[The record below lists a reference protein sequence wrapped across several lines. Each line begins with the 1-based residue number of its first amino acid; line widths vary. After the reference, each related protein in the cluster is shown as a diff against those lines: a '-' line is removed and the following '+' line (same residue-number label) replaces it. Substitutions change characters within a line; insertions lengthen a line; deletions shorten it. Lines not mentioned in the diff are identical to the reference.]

1 MSTLDHAPVS
11 GKFGLLRAA
20 EAVTNWR
27 ALAMCA
33 VALVASMLMGMLTI
47 QVLGHSPVLGLL
59 FVIATCA
66 ISLIG
71 YSAVGIVLMRDAQG
85 EPVGFVD
92 ALLQATFTVHRL
104 IGVGVLLAVGWV
116 LFLLALLI
124 VFLVCQIPGLGPL
137 LYAIAYPL
145 AAIVAGA
152 IFAGMWYVGYPLA
165 APAIWQGN
173 STLQTAARLLQ
184 IGRRQLLGVIVR
196 MFGLLLLVGVLSAV
210 VLGILGTGAA
220 IASSISAAT
229 GTSPLGGLMSTLGG
243 LGGFGRHAGAY
254 GLGAD
259 AAEGGLGGLG
269 GFGRHAGAYGLG
281 ADAAEGG
288 LGGLG
293 GFDYRSMAYLGA
305 YGFGNGLLV
314 AIGLVIPFLT
324 FVNGTCL
331 IYLQTVSGVD
341 FSATEEK
348 LSQHVAD
355 AKRHAEQARERA
367 ADHLAK
373 ARASHAA
380 GAAGTASL
388 PASDTASPATDEA
401 TACAQCHKPMAADD
415 LFCGE
420 CGARRH
426 A

>member
-1 MSTLDHAPVS
+1 MSTLDQAPVS

-33 VALVASMLMGMLTI
+33 FAIVASMLMAMLTI
-47 QVLGHSPVLGLL
+47 QVLRHSPVLGLL
-59 FVIATCA
+59 FFIATVA

-85 EPVGFVD
+85 ESVGFVD
-92 ALLQATFTVHRL
+92 ALLQATFSVHRL
-104 IGVGVLLAVGWV
+104 LGIGVLLAVGWI
-116 LFLLALLI
+116 LLLLALLI
-124 VFLVCQIPGLGPL
+124 VFLVCKIPGVGPL
-137 LYAIAYPL
+137 LYAIAYPV

-173 STLQTAARLLQ
+173 STLQTAARLMQ

-196 MFGLLLLVGVLSAV
+196 MFGLLLLVGVLSAIV
-210 VLGILGTGAA
+210 FGILGTGAA

-229 GTSPLGGLMSTLGG
+229 GTSPLGGLMGMLGG
-243 LGGFGRHAGAY
+243 AGRHASAYGMGAY

-259 AAEGGLGGLG
+259 AAEG
-269 GFGRHAGAYGLG
+269 A
-281 ADAAEGG
+281 

-305 YGFGNGLLV
+305 YGFGNGLLI

-355 AKRHAEQARERA
+355 AKRHAEQERERA
-367 ADHLAK
+367 ADRLAK
-373 ARASHAA
+373 ARDAHTAGAA

-388 PASDTASPATDEA
+388 PASDAESPAADDA
-401 TACAQCHKPMAADD
+401 KACAQCHKPMAADD

>member
-1 MSTLDHAPVS
+1 MSTLDHAPEA

-33 VALVASMLMGMLTI
+33 FAIVASMLMGMLTI
-47 QVLGHSPVLGLL
+47 QVLRHSPVLGLL
-59 FVIATCA
+59 FVIATFA
-66 ISLIG
+66 TALIG

-85 EPVGFVD
+85 ESVGFVD
-92 ALLQATFTVHRL
+92 AVLQATFTAHRL
-104 IGVGVLLAVGWV
+104 LGIGVLLAVGWV
-116 LFLLALLI
+116 LLLLALLI
-124 VFLVCQIPGLGPL
+124 VFLVCKIPGLGPL

-173 STLQTAARLLQ
+173 TTLQTAARLLH

-210 VLGILGTGAA
+210 VFGILGTGAA

-229 GTSPLGGLMSTLGG
+229 GTSPLGGLLGMLGG
-243 LGGFGRHAGAY
+243 M
-254 GLGAD
+254 
-259 AAEGGLGGLG
+259 GGLGGLG
-269 GFGRHAGAYGLG
+269 GFGRHASAYGMGAYGLG
-281 ADAAEGG
+281 ADAAGSGFGG
-288 LGGLG
+288 MGGMGGMG

-305 YGFGNGLLV
+305 YGFGNGLLF

-367 ADHLAK
+367 ADRLAK
-373 ARASHAA
+373 ARDAQAASTA
-380 GAAGTASL
+380 GAAGTAPLTS
-388 PASDTASPATDEA
+388 PGTASPAADDA
-401 TACAQCHKPMAADD
+401 AACAQCHKPMAAAD

-420 CGARRH
+420 CGARRS

>member
-1 MSTLDHAPVS
+1 MSTLDQAPVS

-33 VALVASMLMGMLTI
+33 FAIVASMLMGMLTI
-47 QVLGHSPVLGLL
+47 QVLRHSPVLGLL
-59 FVIATCA
+59 FIIATFA

-85 EPVGFVD
+85 ESVGFVD
-92 ALLQATFTVHRL
+92 ALLQATFSVHRL
-104 IGVGVLLAVGWV
+104 LGIGVLLALGWI
-116 LFLLALLI
+116 LLLLALLI
-124 VFLVCQIPGLGPL
+124 VFLVCKIPGLGPL

-196 MFGLLLLVGVLSAV
+196 MFGLLLLVGVLSAIV
-210 VLGILGTGAA
+210 FGILGTGAA

-229 GTSPLGGLMSTLGG
+229 GTSPLGGLMGTLGG

-254 GLGAD
+254 GM
-259 AAEGGLGGLG
+259 
-269 GFGRHAGAYGLG
+269 GAYGLG
-281 ADAAEGG
+281 AGAAE
-288 LGGLG
+288 G

-305 YGFGNGLLV
+305 YGFGNGLLF

-331 IYLQTVSGVD
+331 IYLQTISGVD

-367 ADHLAK
+367 ADRLAK
-373 ARASHAA
+373 ARDSHAA

-388 PASDTASPATDEA
+388 PASDTASPAADEA
-401 TACAQCHKPMAADD
+401 AACAQCHKPMAADD

>member
-1 MSTLDHAPVS
+1 MSTVDHAPVS

-47 QVLGHSPVLGLL
+47 HVLGHSPVLGLL

-124 VFLVCQIPGLGPL
+124 VFLVCKIPGLGPL

-152 IFAGMWYVGYPLA
+152 VFAGMWYVGYPLA

-259 AAEGGLGGLG
+259 AAEGG
-269 GFGRHAGAYGLG
+269 F
-281 ADAAEGG
+281 
-288 LGGLG
+288 GGLG

>member
-1 MSTLDHAPVS
+1 M
-11 GKFGLLRAA
+11 
-20 EAVTNWR
+20 
-27 ALAMCA
+27 
-33 VALVASMLMGMLTI
+33 
-47 QVLGHSPVLGLL
+47 
-59 FVIATCA
+59 
-66 ISLIG
+66 
-71 YSAVGIVLMRDAQG
+71 
-85 EPVGFVD
+85 
-92 ALLQATFTVHRL
+92 
-104 IGVGVLLAVGWV
+104 
-116 LFLLALLI
+116 
-124 VFLVCQIPGLGPL
+124 
-137 LYAIAYPL
+137 
-145 AAIVAGA
+145 
-152 IFAGMWYVGYPLA
+152 
-165 APAIWQGN
+165 
-173 STLQTAARLLQ
+173 Q

-229 GTSPLGGLMSTLGG
+229 GTSPLGGLMSTLG
-243 LGGFGRHAGAY
+243 RHAGAY

-259 AAEGGLGGLG
+259 AAEGG
-269 GFGRHAGAYGLG
+269 F
-281 ADAAEGG
+281 
-288 LGGLG
+288 GGLG

>member
-1 MSTLDHAPVS
+1 MSTLDHAPVP
-11 GKFGLLRAA
+11 GQFGLLRAA

-33 VALVASMLMGMLTI
+33 FAIVASMLMGMLTI
-47 QVLGHSPVLGLL
+47 QVIRHSAALGLL
-59 FVIATCA
+59 FVIATFA
-66 ISLIG
+66 TALIG

-85 EPVGFVD
+85 ESVGFVD
-92 ALLQATFTVHRL
+92 ALLQATFTAHRL
-104 IGVGVLLAVGWV
+104 LGIGVLLAVGWV
-116 LFLLALLI
+116 LLLLALLV
-124 VFLVCQIPGLGPL
+124 VFLVCKIPGLGPL

-152 IFAGMWYVGYPLA
+152 IFAGMLYVGYPLA

-184 IGRRQLLGVIVR
+184 IGRRQLLGVIVK
-196 MFGLLLLVGVLSAV
+196 MFGLLLLVGILSAV
-210 VLGILGTGAA
+210 VFGILGTGAA

-229 GTSPLGGLMSTLGG
+229 GTSPLGGLLGMLGG
-243 LGGFGRHAGAY
+243 LGGFGRHASAYGMGAY

-259 AAEGGLGGLG
+259 AA
-269 GFGRHAGAYGLG
+269 
-281 ADAAEGG
+281 D
-288 LGGLG
+288 G

-305 YGFGNGLLV
+305 YGFGNGLLF
-314 AIGLVIPFLT
+314 AIGLVIPYLT

-367 ADHLAK
+367 ADRLAK
-373 ARASHAA
+373 ARDAHAA
-380 GAAGTASL
+380 GAASAAPL
-388 PASDTASPATDEA
+388 PAPGAASPAADDA
-401 TACAQCHKPMAADD
+401 AACAQCHKPMAADD

-420 CGARRH
+420 CGARPH

>member
-1 MSTLDHAPVS
+1 MSTLDQAPVS

-33 VALVASMLMGMLTI
+33 FALVASMLMVMLTI
-47 QVLGHSPVLGLL
+47 QVIGHSPVLGLL
-59 FVIATCA
+59 FVIATLA

-85 EPVGFVD
+85 ESVGFVD
-92 ALLQATFTVHRL
+92 ALLQATFSVHRL
-104 IGVGVLLAVGWV
+104 VGIGVLLVVGWI
-116 LFLLALLI
+116 LLLLALLI
-124 VFLVCQIPGLGPL
+124 VFLVCKLPGVGPL
-137 LYAIAYPL
+137 LYAIAYPV
-145 AAIVAGA
+145 AAIAAGA
-152 IFAGMWYVGYPLA
+152 IFAGMGYVGYPLA

-196 MFGLLLLVGVLSAV
+196 MFGLLLLVGVLSAIV
-210 VLGILGTGAA
+210 FGILGTGAA

-229 GTSPLGGLMSTLGG
+229 GTSPLGGLMGMSG
-243 LGGFGRHAGAY
+243 LGRHAGTY
-254 GLGAD
+254 GLGMD
-259 AAEGGLGGLG
+259 AAG
-269 GFGRHAGAYGLG
+269 
-281 ADAAEGG
+281 
-288 LGGLG
+288 G

-305 YGFGNGLLV
+305 YGFGNGLLI

-373 ARASHAA
+373 ARDSHAA
-380 GAAGTASL
+380 SAVGAAETASL
-388 PASDTASPATDEA
+388 PASAAESPAADEA

>member
-33 VALVASMLMGMLTI
+33 FALVASMLMGMFTI

-124 VFLVCQIPGLGPL
+124 VFLVCKIPGLGPL

-243 LGGFGRHAGAY
+243 LGGFGRHASAY

-259 AAEGGLGGLG
+259 AAE
-269 GFGRHAGAYGLG
+269 
-281 ADAAEGG
+281 
-288 LGGLG
+288 G

>member
-1 MSTLDHAPVS
+1 MSTLDQAPVS

-33 VALVASMLMGMLTI
+33 IAIVASMLMVMLTI
-47 QVLGHSPVLGLL
+47 QVIGHSPVLGLL
-59 FVIATCA
+59 FVIATFA
-66 ISLIG
+66 VSLIG

-85 EPVGFVD
+85 ESVGFVD
-92 ALLQATFTVHRL
+92 ALLQATFSVHRL
-104 IGVGVLLAVGWV
+104 LGIGVLLVVSW
-116 LFLLALLI
+116 LLLLLALLI
-124 VFLVCQIPGLGPL
+124 VFLICKIPGVGPL
-137 LYAIAYPL
+137 LYAIAYPV

-196 MFGLLLLVGVLSAV
+196 MFGLLLLVGVLSAIV
-210 VLGILGTGAA
+210 FGILGTGAA

-229 GTSPLGGLMSTLGG
+229 GTSPLGGLMGMSG
-243 LGGFGRHAGAY
+243 LGRHASAY
-254 GLGAD
+254 GLGVD
-259 AAEGGLGGLG
+259 AAG
-269 GFGRHAGAYGLG
+269 
-281 ADAAEGG
+281 
-288 LGGLG
+288 G

-305 YGFGNGLLV
+305 YGFGNGLLF

-331 IYLQTVSGVD
+331 IYLQTISGVD
-341 FSATEEK
+341 FSETEEK

-367 ADHLAK
+367 ADRLAK
-373 ARASHAA
+373 ARDSHAASTA

-388 PASDTASPATDEA
+388 PASDTASPAADVA

>member
-1 MSTLDHAPVS
+1 MSTLDQAPVS

-33 VALVASMLMGMLTI
+33 FAIVASMLMAMLTI
-47 QVLGHSPVLGLL
+47 QVLRHSPVLGLL
-59 FVIATCA
+59 FIIATFA

-104 IGVGVLLAVGWV
+104 LGIGVLLAVGWL

-124 VFLVCQIPGLGPL
+124 VFLVCKIPGLGPL
-137 LYAIAYPL
+137 LYAIAYPI

-196 MFGLLLLVGVLSAV
+196 MFGLLLLVGVLSAIV
-210 VLGILGTGAA
+210 FGILGTGAA

-229 GTSPLGGLMSTLGG
+229 GTSPLGGLMGSL
-243 LGGFGRHAGAY
+243 
-254 GLGAD
+254 
-259 AAEGGLGGLG
+259 GGLGGLG
-269 GFGRHAGAYGLG
+269 RHGLG
-281 ADAAEGG
+281 TDAAEGG

-305 YGFGNGLLV
+305 YGFGNGLLF

-341 FSATEEK
+341 FSAAEEK

-373 ARASHAA
+373 ARDSHTA
-380 GAAGTASL
+380 GATGTASL
-388 PASDTASPATDEA
+388 PTPDTGSPAADEA
-401 TACAQCHKPMAADD
+401 AACAQCHKLMAADD

>member
-1 MSTLDHAPVS
+1 MSTLDQAPVS

-33 VALVASMLMGMLTI
+33 FALVASMLMVMLTI
-47 QVLGHSPVLGLL
+47 QVIGHSPVLGLL
-59 FVIATCA
+59 FVIATLA

-85 EPVGFVD
+85 ESVGFVD
-92 ALLQATFTVHRL
+92 ALLQATFSVHRL
-104 IGVGVLLAVGWV
+104 VGIGVLLVVGWI
-116 LFLLALLI
+116 LLLLALLI
-124 VFLVCQIPGLGPL
+124 VFLVCKIPGVGPL
-137 LYAIAYPL
+137 LYAIAYPV
-145 AAIVAGA
+145 AAIAAGA
-152 IFAGMWYVGYPLA
+152 IFAGMGYVGYPLA

-196 MFGLLLLVGVLSAV
+196 MFGLLLLVGVLSAIV
-210 VLGILGTGAA
+210 FGILGTGAA

-229 GTSPLGGLMSTLGG
+229 GTSPLGGLMGMSG
-243 LGGFGRHAGAY
+243 LGRHAGTY
-254 GLGAD
+254 GLGMD
-259 AAEGGLGGLG
+259 AAG
-269 GFGRHAGAYGLG
+269 
-281 ADAAEGG
+281 
-288 LGGLG
+288 G

-305 YGFGNGLLV
+305 YGFGNGLLI

-373 ARASHAA
+373 ARDSHAA
-380 GAAGTASL
+380 STTGAAETASL
-388 PASDTASPATDEA
+388 PASAAESPAADEA

>member
-1 MSTLDHAPVS
+1 M
-11 GKFGLLRAA
+11 
-20 EAVTNWR
+20 
-27 ALAMCA
+27 
-33 VALVASMLMGMLTI
+33 
-47 QVLGHSPVLGLL
+47 
-59 FVIATCA
+59 
-66 ISLIG
+66 
-71 YSAVGIVLMRDAQG
+71 
-85 EPVGFVD
+85 
-92 ALLQATFTVHRL
+92 
-104 IGVGVLLAVGWV
+104 
-116 LFLLALLI
+116 
-124 VFLVCQIPGLGPL
+124 
-137 LYAIAYPL
+137 
-145 AAIVAGA
+145 
-152 IFAGMWYVGYPLA
+152 
-165 APAIWQGN
+165 
-173 STLQTAARLLQ
+173 
-184 IGRRQLLGVIVR
+184 IVR

-259 AAEGGLGGLG
+259 AAEGG
-269 GFGRHAGAYGLG
+269 F
-281 ADAAEGG
+281 
-288 LGGLG
+288 GGLG

-380 GAAGTASL
+380 GTASL
-388 PASDTASPATDEA
+388 PASDTAPPATDEA

>member
-1 MSTLDHAPVS
+1 MSTLDQAPVS

-33 VALVASMLMGMLTI
+33 FALVASMLMAMLTI

-59 FVIATCA
+59 FVIATLA

-85 EPVGFVD
+85 ESVGFVD
-92 ALLQATFTVHRL
+92 ALLQATFSVHRL
-104 IGVGVLLAVGWV
+104 VGIGVLLVVGWI
-116 LFLLALLI
+116 LLLLALLI
-124 VFLVCQIPGLGPL
+124 VFLVCKLPGVGPL
-137 LYAIAYPL
+137 LYAIAYPV
-145 AAIVAGA
+145 AAIAAGA
-152 IFAGMWYVGYPLA
+152 IFAGMGYVGYPLA

-173 STLQTAARLLQ
+173 TTLQTAARLLQ

-196 MFGLLLLVGVLSAV
+196 MFGLLLLVGVLSAIV
-210 VLGILGTGAA
+210 FGILGTGAA

-229 GTSPLGGLMSTLGG
+229 GTSPLGGLMGTLGG
-243 LGGFGRHAGAY
+243 LGGLGRHASAY
-254 GLGAD
+254 GLGAE
-259 AAEGGLGGLG
+259 AAG
-269 GFGRHAGAYGLG
+269 
-281 ADAAEGG
+281 
-288 LGGLG
+288 G

-305 YGFGNGLLV
+305 YGFGNGLLF

-373 ARASHAA
+373 ARDSHAA
-380 GAAGTASL
+380 STASAAETASL
-388 PASDTASPATDEA
+388 PESDPKSAAADEA

>member
-1 MSTLDHAPVS
+1 MSTLDHAPAP

-33 VALVASMLMGMLTI
+33 FAIVASMLMGMLTI
-47 QVLGHSPVLGLL
+47 QVLRHSAVLGLL
-59 FVIATCA
+59 FVIATFA
-66 ISLIG
+66 TALIG

-85 EPVGFVD
+85 ESVGFVD
-92 ALLQATFTVHRL
+92 AVLQATLTAHRL
-104 IGVGVLLAVGWV
+104 LGIGVLLAVGWV
-116 LFLLALLI
+116 LLLLVLLI
-124 VFLVCQIPGLGPL
+124 VFLVCKIPGLGPL

-173 STLQTAARLLQ
+173 TTLQTAARLLH

-210 VLGILGTGAA
+210 VFGILGTGAA

-229 GTSPLGGLMSTLGG
+229 GTSPLGGLLGMLGG
-243 LGGFGRHAGAY
+243 M
-254 GLGAD
+254 
-259 AAEGGLGGLG
+259 GGLGGLG
-269 GFGRHAGAYGLG
+269 GFGRHASAYGMGAYGLG
-281 ADAAEGG
+281 ADAAGSG
-288 LGGLG
+288 FGRMG

-305 YGFGNGLLV
+305 YGFGNGLLF

-367 ADHLAK
+367 ADRLAK
-373 ARASHAA
+373 ARDAHAASTAGAA
-380 GAAGTASL
+380 GAAPLTSPG
-388 PASDTASPATDEA
+388 TASPAEDEA
-401 TACAQCHKPMAADD
+401 AACAQCHKPMAADD

-420 CGARRH
+420 CGARRP

>member
-1 MSTLDHAPVS
+1 
-11 GKFGLLRAA
+11 
-20 EAVTNWR
+20 
-27 ALAMCA
+27 
-33 VALVASMLMGMLTI
+33 
-47 QVLGHSPVLGLL
+47 
-59 FVIATCA
+59 
-66 ISLIG
+66 
-71 YSAVGIVLMRDAQG
+71 
-85 EPVGFVD
+85 
-92 ALLQATFTVHRL
+92 
-104 IGVGVLLAVGWV
+104 
-116 LFLLALLI
+116 
-124 VFLVCQIPGLGPL
+124 
-137 LYAIAYPL
+137 
-145 AAIVAGA
+145 
-152 IFAGMWYVGYPLA
+152 
-165 APAIWQGN
+165 
-173 STLQTAARLLQ
+173 
-184 IGRRQLLGVIVR
+184 

-259 AAEGGLGGLG
+259 VAE
-269 GFGRHAGAYGLG
+269 
-281 ADAAEGG
+281 
-288 LGGLG
+288 G

-388 PASDTASPATDEA
+388 PASDTTSSVTDEA